1 MTIRYSK
8 KFKKQYDKLSPKLQ
22 KRTKDAIRLWATD
35 PNNES
40 LRLHRLSGKLNR
52 FYSIDITGDVR
63 ALYEIID
70 GEVYLY
76 QMVGTHSQ
84 LYG

>member
-8 KFKKQYDKLSPKLQ
+8 KFKKQYDKLSPTLQ
-22 KRTKDAIRLWATD
+22 QKTKDAIRRWT
-35 PNNES
+35 NNPHDET
-40 LRLHRLSGKLNR
+40 LRLHQLSGKMKR
-52 FYSIDITGDVR
+52 FYSIDITGDIR
-63 ALYEIID
+63 ALYEIADKDI
-70 GEVYLY
+70 YIY

>member
-1 MTIRYSK
+1 MRIKYSK
-8 KFKKQYDKLSPKLQ
+8 KFKKQYSKLSPKLQ
-22 KRTKDAIRLWATD
+22 KRTKGAISLWASN

-40 LRLHRLSGKLNR
+40 LRLHQLSGKMRR
-52 FYSIDITGDVR
+52 FHSIDITGDVR
-63 ALYEIID
+63 ALYEVID
-70 GEVYLY
+70 KEVYLY

>member
-8 KFKKQYDKLSPKLQ
+8 KFKKQYGKLSPKLQ
-22 KRTKDAIRLWATD
+22 QKTKDAISLWAKY
-35 PNNES
+35 PHNEK
-40 LRLHRLSGKLNR
+40 LRLHQLSGGMKQ

-63 ALYEIID
+63 DLYEIID
-70 GEVYLY
+70 EEVYIY

>member
-1 MTIRYSK
+1 MTIRFSK
-8 KFKKQYDKLSPKLQ
+8 KFRKQYGKLSPNLQ
-22 KRTKDAIRLWATD
+22 QKTKDTLTLWSTN
-35 PNNES
+35 PNDES

-70 GEVYLY
+70 KEVYLY

>member
-8 KFKKQYDKLSPKLQ
+8 KFKKQYKKLSPKLQ
-22 KRTKDAIRLWATD
+22 QKTKISLALWARNPHD
-35 PNNES
+35 ES
-40 LRLHRLSGKLNR
+40 LRMHKLSGKMNR
-52 FYSIDITGDVR
+52 FYSIDITGDIR
-63 ALYEIID
+63 ALYEQAGD
-70 GEVYLY
+70 EVYLY

>member
-8 KFKKQYDKLSPKLQ
+8 KFKKQYSTLSPKLQ
-22 KRTKDAIRLWATD
+22 QKTKGSINLWSKD
-35 PNNES
+35 PHNEK
-40 LRLHRLSGKLNR
+40 LRLHQLSGKMKR

-63 ALYEIID
+63 ALYEIVD
-70 GEVYLY
+70 KEVYIY